1 MNKSKKDLRVYK
13 ANSVV
18 EASYDLSVAEHRLLL
33 ACFAQIEREATDK
46 RLYRVYARDIAELAD
61 IPTPDAYRDAAVAT
75 ERLYERSVEVFEGP
89 NGTAPPK
96 KRKFRWIQEAI
107 YAEGE
112 GYVDVRLSTSILPY
126 VNNLLEQYTVYHMQ
140 DVARLTSRYA
150 IRVYELLVQWRRRGS
165 REVEIAWLRRTLGIT
180 DDRYPNFKDLRRRV
194 IEPAVKQINEHSPLH
209 VEWIPRKTGRKV
221 THIEFTFTDDRE
233 VKRLEEKKRQEK
245 PQNLR
250 KNKDKGKAGGKPQNG
265 SGALYGIPMGIIEK
279 KAQPGESY
287 EDAALRLLDEAKSR
301 HTSDMFTDA

>member
-1 MNKSKKDLRVYK
+1 MNKSKDLRVYK
-13 ANSVV
+13 ANAVV

-33 ACFAQIEREATDK
+33 ACFAQIGQEATDE

-96 KRKFRWIQEAI
+96 KRKFRWIQEAV

-140 DVARLTSRYA
+140 DVARMTSRYA

-165 REVEIAWLRRTLGIT
+165 REVEVEWLRRTLGVG
-180 DDRYPNFKDLRRRV
+180 DKYPNFKDFRRWV
-194 IEPAVKQINEHSPLH
+194 LEQAVSQINERSPLH
-209 VEWIPRKTGRKV
+209 VDWKSRKTGRKV
-221 THIEFTFTDDRE
+221 THIKFTFTDERE
-233 VKRLEEKKRQEK
+233 VKRLEEKRRQKEEAK
-245 PQNLR
+245 
-250 KNKDKGKAGGKPQNG
+250 KAKERPKKAT
-265 SGALYGIPMGIIEK
+265 GALYGIPRAVIES
-279 KAQPGESY
+279 KAQPGETF
-287 EDAALRLLDEAKSR
+287 EDAALRLLDEARRK
-301 HTSDMFTDA
+301 A

>member
-1 MNKSKKDLRVYK
+1 MNKSKDLRVYK
-13 ANSVV
+13 ANAVV

-33 ACFAQIEREATDK
+33 ACFAQIGQEATDE

-96 KRKFRWIQEAI
+96 KRKFRWIQEAV

-140 DVARLTSRYA
+140 DVARMTSRYA

-165 REVEIAWLRRTLGIT
+165 REVEVEWLRRTLGVG
-180 DDRYPNFKDLRRRV
+180 DKYPNFKDFRRWV
-194 IEPAVKQINEHSPLH
+194 LEQAVSQINERSPLH
-209 VEWIPRKTGRKV
+209 VDWKSRKTGRKV
-221 THIEFTFTDDRE
+221 THIKFTFTDERE
-233 VKRLEEKKRQEK
+233 VKRLEEKKRRNKEEAQRRKKEEAKKTRQK
-245 PQNLR
+245 PA
-250 KNKDKGKAGGKPQNG
+250 KAG
-265 SGALYGIPMGIIEK
+265 SGALYGIPRATIEEQ
-279 KAQPGESY
+279 AQPGESY
-287 EDAALRLLDEAKSR
+287 EDAALRLLDEARRRK
-301 HTSDMFTDA
+301 A

>member
-1 MNKSKKDLRVYK
+1 MNKSKDLRVYK
-13 ANSVV
+13 ANAVV

-33 ACFAQIEREATDK
+33 ACFTQIGREATDE

-75 ERLYERSVEVFEGP
+75 ERLYERSVEVFVGP

-96 KRKFRWIQEAI
+96 KRKFRWIQEAV

-140 DVARLTSRYA
+140 DVARMTSRYA

-165 REVEIAWLRRTLGIT
+165 REVEVEWLRGALGAR
-180 DDRYPNFKDLRRRV
+180 DRYSNFKDLRRRV
-194 IEPAVKQINEHSPLH
+194 IEPAVQQINERSPLH
-209 VEWIPRKTGRKV
+209 VEWKPRKTGRKV
-221 THIEFTFTDDRE
+221 THIEFTFTDERE
-233 VKRLEEKKRQEK
+233 VKRLEEKKRREEEK
-245 PQNLR
+245 KRREKESQKAR
-250 KNKDKGKAGGKPQNG
+250 KNG
-265 SGALYGIPMGIIEK
+265 SRGAIYGIPMSVIESR
-279 KAQPGESY
+279 AQPGEST
-287 EDAALRLLDEAKSR
+287 EDVALRVLEEAR
-301 HTSDMFTDA
+301 ERR